1 VTIRVVLADDQQV
14 VRIGF
19 RAMLELAGDI
29 AVVGEAADGRE
40 AVELARAAR
49 PDVVLMDVRMPAMDG
64 LAATRRITGDPDL
77 AAVRVVVLT
86 TFEVDEYVFEALR
99 AGASGFLLK
108 DVDAA
113 DLHAAART
121 VAAGQGLLAP
131 AVTRRVIDE
140 LTRREA
146 PQPIAP
152 ERLEVLT
159 DREREVTR
167 LVAHGLTNDQIARE
181 LIMSPLTAKTHVNR
195 AMTKLGVRDRAQLV
209 VLAYETGLAQIGLRP
224 VGLLSPHPESDRGD

>member
-1 VTIRVVLADDQQV
+1 VTIRVVLVDDQQV
-14 VRIGF
+14 VRVGF

-64 LAATRRITGDPDL
+64 LAATRHITEDPEL
-77 AAVRVVVLT
+77 TAIRVVVLT

-99 AGASGFLLK
+99 SGASGFLLK

-113 DLHAAART
+113 DLHAAVRT
-121 VAAGQGLLAP
+121 IAAGQGLLAP

-140 LTRREA
+140 LTRRAA

-167 LVAHGLTNDQIARE
+167 LVAHGLTNDEIARE
-181 LIMSPLTAKTHVNR
+181 LVMSPLTAKTHVNR

-209 VLAYETGLAQIGLRP
+209 VLAYETGLAQVGQRP
-224 VGLLSPHPESDRGD
+224 SQP

>member
-1 VTIRVVLADDQQV
+1 MTIRVVLADDQVV
-14 VRIGF
+14 VRVGF
-19 RAMLELAGDI
+19 RAMLELVDDI

-40 AVELARAAR
+40 AVEVARAAR
-49 PDVVLMDVRMPAMDG
+49 PDVVLMDVRMPGVDG

-86 TFEVDEYVFEALR
+86 TFEVDEYVFEALQ

-113 DLHAAART
+113 DLHAAVRT

-140 LTRREA
+140 LTRRRA
-146 PQPIAP
+146 PEPIAP
-152 ERLEVLT
+152 ERLDVLT
-159 DREREVTR
+159 DREREVVR
-167 LVAHGLTNDQIARE
+167 LVAHGLTNDEIAAE

-195 AMTKLGVRDRAQLV
+195 AMSKLGARDRAQLV
-209 VLAYETGLAQIGLRP
+209 VIAYETGLAR
-224 VGLLSPHPESDRGD
+224 VGERRG

>member
-19 RAMLELAGDI
+19 RAMLELADDI
-29 AVVGEAADGRE
+29 AVVGEATDGRE
-40 AVELARAAR
+40 AIERARAAR
-49 PDVVLMDVRMPAMDG
+49 PDVVLMDIRMPTIDG
-64 LAATRRITGDPDL
+64 LAATRRITEDPDL

-86 TFEVDEYVFEALR
+86 TFEIDEYVFEALH

-108 DVDAA
+108 DIDAA
-113 DLHAAART
+113 ELHAAIRT
-121 VAAGQGLLAP
+121 IAAGQGLLDP

-140 LTRREA
+140 LTRRKA

-152 ERLEVLT
+152 ERLDVLT

-167 LVAHGLTNDQIARE
+167 LVAHGLTNDQIARH
-181 LIMSPLTAKTHVNR
+181 LVMSPLTAKTHVNR

-209 VLAYETGLAQIGLRP
+209 VLAYETGLAHIGHRP
-224 VGLLSPHPESDRGD
+224 DDSS